1 MIKFDLRI
9 FFRWVETQPPSIDE
23 EFRAA
28 VRSGEDAALEALL
41 KKGIDPNLP
50 GLCLRPW
57 RMAPMT
63 WIRGYSKHGLVYPT
77 H

>member
-1 MIKFDLRI
+1 MIQFDEHI
-9 FFRWVETQPPSIDE
+9 FQMGWFNHQPDE

-50 GLCLRPW
+50 GQNLRSKCSPLNIW
-57 RMAPMT
+57 RIMALMT
-63 WIRGYSKHGLVYPT
+63 WIRG
-77 H
+77 